1 MHTVCQALFL
11 WAGDVVVSEIY
22 KDSAL
27 ATYMLVGDGQV
38 VTRYTKEPDDF
49 RVRSTVEKKTH
60 TMADEKRARRRGGGR
75 PFKLGGK
82 DF

>member
-1 MHTVCQALFL
+1 M
-11 WAGDVVVSEIY
+11 
-22 KDSAL
+22 
-27 ATYMLVGDGQV
+27 

-49 RVRSTVEKKTH
+49 RVRSTVEKEKKH